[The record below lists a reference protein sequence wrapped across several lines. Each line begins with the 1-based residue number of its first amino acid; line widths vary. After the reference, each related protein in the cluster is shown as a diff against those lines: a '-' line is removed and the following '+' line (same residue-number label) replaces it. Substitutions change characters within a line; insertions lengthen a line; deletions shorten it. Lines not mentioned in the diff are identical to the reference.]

1 MLLSAL
7 VVVVTLATFV
17 PAATLLLAAFN
28 WDTFTASLLLVP
40 FATLVICLL
49 PALIP
54 VWVILGPPFPM
65 VKPFVLNSLPPT
77 VTLLKVTSSAVA

>member
-1 MLLSAL
+1 M
-7 VVVVTLATFV
+7 

-28 WDTFTASLLLVP
+28 WDTFTASLLLTP
-40 FATLVICLL
+40 FATLVIVLL

-54 VWVILGPPFPM
+54 VLVILGPFLM

>member
-17 PAATLLLAAFN
+17 PAATLVLAAFN

-40 FATLVICLL
+40 FATLVIVLL

-54 VWVILGPPFPM
+54 VLVILGPFPM

-77 VTLLKVTSSAVA
+77 VTLLKVTSSLVA